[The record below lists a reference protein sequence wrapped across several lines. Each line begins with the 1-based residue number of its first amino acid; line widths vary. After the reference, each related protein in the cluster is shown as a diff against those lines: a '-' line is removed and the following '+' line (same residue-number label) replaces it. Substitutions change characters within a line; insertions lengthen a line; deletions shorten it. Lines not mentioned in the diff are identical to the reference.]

1 MKWMQWRDVVATALP
16 FIESRRCVLRARSEK
31 INSPGIS
38 MASRQRRARMRAALS
53 TLFLRSQP
61 ATAPHKGSRTFTCVR
76 SACVAMVLA
85 SVTSAHAVRQVI
97 VGYWAGDSEHGAA
110 RPTPQEACEAVIAN
124 KNEAVKAGKLAG
136 GYVLESCGTTAS
148 WVMAYK
154 VLSDGGQYLW
164 TNVTYISTRFG
175 CPVNSMLIPQNGNC
189 KCNAG
194 FEEDPAGTSCA
205 ASSPPETAADRK
217 CDAGLFAGNPIL
229 PATGEKYRSE
239 VDWTDSGPAPLSLER
254 TYRSNWASY
263 IARPDTGLGAVWTH
277 NHGARLMATPAL
289 APTDI
294 AIVMPDGSRR
304 TFAKVGSS
312 FWVANGSA
320 DRLEEGRGGG
330 WTYRRADDDTSWA
343 FDSAGKLQGK
353 FDRNGWITAYWYDAA
368 GRLSEVTNP
377 FGRSLAFT
385 YNNTG
390 QLTAVTTPEARV
402 IAYRYDSAGR
412 LSSVVYPGGKARS
425 FLYEN
430 AVFAQALRATPPPR
444 PAPTSGSRAPS
455 TTPWACRAPSPMRW
469 AKPPRSSAMSWAGR
483 R

>member
-1 MKWMQWRDVVATALP
+1 
-16 FIESRRCVLRARSEK
+16 
-31 INSPGIS
+31 
-38 MASRQRRARMRAALS
+38 
-53 TLFLRSQP
+53 
-61 ATAPHKGSRTFTCVR
+61 
-76 SACVAMVLA
+76 
-85 SVTSAHAVRQVI
+85 
-97 VGYWAGDSEHGAA
+97 
-110 RPTPQEACEAVIAN
+110 
-124 KNEAVKAGKLAG
+124 
-136 GYVLESCGTTAS
+136 
-148 WVMAYK
+148 MAYK

-263 IARPDTGLGAVWTH
+263 IARPDTGLGAVWTQ

-289 APTDI
+289 APTDL

-430 AVFAQALRATPPPR
+430 AVFAQALTGIVDESGARWASFSYDVTGRAISTELAGSAERYQVGYPYDRAATVTDPLGTTRQYEYGTVNNKLAVTGSQLPSGTGAPDARQRIQDGNGLITSETDFNGITTTTTWDVARRLPLSVTRNRLPPR
-444 PAPTSGSRAPS
+444 TGSPISTSRQTRACMASPTSS
-455 TTPWACRAPSPMRW
+455 TT
-469 AKPPRSSAMSWAGR
+469 
-483 R
+483 